1 MQKKNVFM
9 KLAAILTIAVLSLG
23 CVGVFASETP
33 VSANLSEDAVV
44 RRFTYINDY
53 WNNFEIGSGGKA
65 TCEGE
70 TYVETGYLAGV
81 TLELQQYVGYWKT
94 IKTWESSDLEYMYIA
109 KDWYVQSGYTYR
121 LKATHTAYDR
131 SWNILEEE
139 VVYSVEKD
147 Y

>member
-23 CVGVFASETP
+23 CVGVFAAETATNAEAAEQVTP
-33 VSANLSEDAVV
+33 
-44 RRFTYINDY
+44 RRFQYITTY
-53 WNNFEIGSGGKA
+53 WNNFQIGSGGKT

-70 TYVETGYLAGV
+70 TEVSPGYLAGV

-94 IKTWESSDLEYMYIA
+94 IQTWEGSELEYMYIG
-109 KDWYVQSGYTYR
+109 KNWYVESGYTYR

-131 SWNILEEE
+131 SWNVLEEIE
-139 VVYSVEKD
+139 RYSVEKD